1 MFCLRSVFPR
11 ALAVAVL
18 SLSVVT
24 ACKQGQ
30 TGKAAGTAPSASGS
44 AAKTATTVCGQ
55 YSEKIC
61 ATAGAESSTCAAFK
75 TSADLMAPE
84 ACKAGLEKI
93 DFSVKRLGTLKASCT
108 QLTKLLCDKMGAESQ
123 SCGLVKE
130 QTNKFPPD
138 KCKEMLD
145 HVPEIVAELEQM
157 EAANRPLS
165 PQQMAPLLA
174 GPVPAFGPENARV
187 QIVEFSD
194 FQCPFC
200 SRAASAVHQL
210 KQKYE
215 KDVRFVFRQFPL
227 QMHPDARPA
236 AIASLEADAQGK
248 FWAFHDKLFENQSQL
263 DRASLEKHAQA
274 VGLDMAKFK
283 KALDDSTHAAAVDR
297 DLKLGEEVKVN
308 GTPTIF
314 LNGKR
319 VQNATD
325 FAAMSAEI
333 DAELKKAASPG

>member
-1 MFCLRSVFPR
+1 MLCLRSVFPR

-18 SLSVVT
+18 SLSAVT

-44 AAKTATTVCGQ
+44 AKAAAGVCAQ

-84 ACKAGLEKI
+84 ACKAGLDKI
-93 DFSVKRLGTLKASCT
+93 DFSVKRLGTLKESCT

-123 SCGLVKE
+123 SCSLVKE
-130 QTNKFPPD
+130 QTGKFPPD

-157 EAANRPLS
+157 EAANRPLT
-165 PQQMAPLLA
+165 PEEMAPLLA
-174 GPVPAFGPENARV
+174 GPVPSFGPENARV

-194 FQCPFC
+194 FQCPYC
-200 SRAASAVHQL
+200 SRAASAVSQL

-236 AIASLEADAQGK
+236 AIASLEAEAQGK
-248 FWAFHDKLFENQSQL
+248 FWAFHDELFENQSQL

-274 VGLDMAKFK
+274 AGLDMAKFK
-283 KALDDSTHAAAVDR
+283 KALDESTHGAAVDR
-297 DLKLGEEVKVN
+297 DLKLGEAVKVN
-308 GTPTIF
+308 GTPTMF

-319 VQNATD
+319 VQNPTD
-325 FAAMSAEI
+325 FAAISAQI
-333 DAELKKAASPG
+333 DAELKAASPG

>member
-1 MFCLRSVFPR
+1 VTVLAIPG
-11 ALAVAVL
+11 ALG
-18 SLSVVT
+18 SLLANNGDAIVVS
-24 ACKQGQ
+24 A
-30 TGKAAGTAPSASGS
+30 ASGS
-44 AAKTATTVCGQ
+44 ITLRNLVITDLAASQHGVHYVSGDSVTIEECEIHGLAGDGVR
-55 YSEKIC
+55 
-61 ATAGAESSTCAAFK
+61 ATAAAGSLTIKNSTIRSLGGTGVTVVGSGA
-75 TSADLMAPE
+75 
-84 ACKAGLEKI
+84 
-93 DFSVKRLGTLKASCT
+93 TLDRVNI
-108 QLTKLLCDKMGAESQ
+108 LR
-123 SCGLVKE
+123 
-130 QTNKFPPD
+130 
-138 KCKEMLD
+138 
-145 HVPEIVAELEQM
+145 
-157 EAANRPLS
+157 AANGVSVSGNGRVSIGNSTLNNFS
-165 PQQMAPLLA
+165 QA
-174 GPVPAFGPENARV
+174 GVRASGAGGAFARV

-236 AIASLEADAQGK
+236 AIASLEAEAQGK

-283 KALDDSTHAAAVDR
+283 KALDESTHGAAVDR

-333 DAELKKAASPG
+333 DAELQKAATPG